1 MARRSDHSR
10 EELKEMA
17 IAAAEN
23 ILDAEGMAGLSTRKV
38 AAAIGYT
45 VGTLYLVF
53 KNIDDLILHVNARTL
68 DSLHGALTE
77 AVGGTDSTEA
87 AMKKLAHA
95 YIKFATEQNA
105 RWSLLFEHR
114 LPKDQD
120 LPPWFEEKVLALF
133 ALVERQLSAK
143 DAEPTEESLVAA
155 RAIWSAVHGLCV
167 LSLSEKL
174 AVGGEV
180 SIDVVADSL
189 VENYLRGLM
198 ART

>member
-1 MARRSDHSR
+1 
-10 EELKEMA
+10 MA

-68 DSLHGALTE
+68 DALHGALTD
-77 AVGGTDSTEA
+77 AVSGTDTTEA

-95 YIKFATEQNA
+95 YIKFATDQNA

-133 ALVERQLSAK
+133 ALVERQLSEKGTAG
-143 DAEPTEESLVAA
+143 PTESNLVAA

-189 VENYLRGLM
+189 VENYLRGLT
-198 ART
+198 AKA